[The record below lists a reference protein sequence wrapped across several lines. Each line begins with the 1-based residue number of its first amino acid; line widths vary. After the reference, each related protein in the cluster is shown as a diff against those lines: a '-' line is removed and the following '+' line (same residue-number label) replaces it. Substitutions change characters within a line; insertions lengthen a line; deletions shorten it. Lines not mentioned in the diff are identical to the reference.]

1 MLRTNGSD
9 SSVKSPGFVVQR
21 DTLKLFHLQD
31 NFDQLEPDPGTDTYV
46 LLNNLV

>member
-21 DTLKLFHLQD
+21 DTLKLLHFQE